1 MPLDWGV
8 GRYET
13 TAEALLPASET
24 TVEIAGPGNGMRVL
38 DIGCGTGNATLLAAR
53 AGADVIGVDP
63 SSRLLDVASKRAA
76 DAGLA
81 IDFRQGSAAQLPVD
95 DGSIDLALSV
105 FAVIFAPDPA
115 AAAFEIDRVLTPAGR
130 LVMTA
135 WTPQGA
141 FAETNQLSDR
151 IVRETL
157 GLPEPPAPFT
167 WFRNETVTEL
177 FAPYGFSVRTTEHPL
192 VFTAESPE
200 ACHDM
205 GKENPISVSGRE
217 ALLAGGHGEQYNR
230 IRSEVI
236 EILRRRNEDPSAL
249 RVTSTYAVHVIDRGG
264 QGGT

>member
-24 TVEIAGPGNGMRVL
+24 AVEIAAPDSGVRVL

-63 SSRLLDVASKRAA
+63 APRLLDVASKRAA
-76 DAGLA
+76 EAGLT

-95 DGSIDLALSV
+95 DAAIDLALSV
-105 FAVIFAPDPA
+105 FAVIFAPDPVA
-115 AAAFEIDRVLTPAGR
+115 AAAEIARVLTPAGR
-130 LVMTA
+130 LVLTA

-151 IVRETL
+151 IVREAL
-157 GLPEPPAPFT
+157 NLPAPPAPFT
-167 WFRNETVTEL
+167 WFKNETVAGL
-177 FAPYGFSVRTTEHPL
+177 FAPYGFSVKTTEHSL

-200 ACHDM
+200 ACYDM

-217 ALLAGGHGEQYNR
+217 ALLAGGHGEQFNR
-230 IRSEVI
+230 IRAEVI
-236 EILRRRNEDPSAL
+236 EVLRRRNEDPSAL